1 MSERTPG
8 GTGPAGQVGR
18 LDQDEVV
25 AEVDA
30 GATEAAD
37 ADGRVP
43 RRPRPGGPGRP
54 PDPVRPQGGGQRG
67 IAHFWPSPHSQI
79 YAETERLARLGLLA
93 EEREHTGRRRRSYRI
108 TAEGRTALAAWLAEP
123 TDEPLQVR
131 SLGLLKLF
139 FAQHSEPE
147 DVAEPARV
155 QAELLR
161 GGAELTAGIVERL
174 QARGDRP
181 GQLAV
186 AELMGDAFRV
196 MAEHWERVEQAFAEP
211 SARAGAGRDR

>member
-1 MSERTPG
+1 MSRPDLTPVSYVVLG
-8 GTGPAGQVGR
+8 LVARDGPSTPYALKAAVG
-18 LDQDEVV
+18 
-25 AEVDA
+25 
-30 GATEAAD
+30 
-37 ADGRVP
+37 
-43 RRPRPGGPGRP
+43 
-54 PDPVRPQGGGQRG
+54 RG
-67 IAHFWPSPHSQI
+67 IAHFWPFPHSQI
-79 YAETERLARLGLLA
+79 YADSERLARLGLLA
-93 EEREHTGRRRRSYRI
+93 EEREQTGRRRRSYRI
-108 TAEGRTALAAWLAEP
+108 TAEGRAALATWLAEP

-139 FAQHSEPE
+139 FAQHAEPE
-147 DVAEPARV
+147 DVAELARV

-196 MAEHWERVEQAFAEP
+196 MAGRWERIEQAFAEP
-211 SARAGAGRDR
+211 SARVAAGRDR

>member
-1 MSERTPG
+1 MSTPDLTPVSYVVLG
-8 GTGPAGQVGR
+8 LVARDGPSTPYALKAAVG
-18 LDQDEVV
+18 
-25 AEVDA
+25 
-30 GATEAAD
+30 
-37 ADGRVP
+37 
-43 RRPRPGGPGRP
+43 
-54 PDPVRPQGGGQRG
+54 RG
-67 IAHFWPSPHSQI
+67 IAHFWQFPHSQI

-93 EEREHTGRRRRSYRI
+93 EEREQTGRRRRSYRI
-108 TAEGRTALAAWLAEP
+108 TAEGRAALAAWLAEP

-139 FAQHSEPE
+139 FAQHATPE
-147 DVAEPARV
+147 DVAELARA
-155 QAELLR
+155 QAELHR
-161 GGAELTAGIVERL
+161 GWVEVTNGIVERL

-196 MAEHWERVEQAFAEP
+196 MAGHWERVEQAFAEP